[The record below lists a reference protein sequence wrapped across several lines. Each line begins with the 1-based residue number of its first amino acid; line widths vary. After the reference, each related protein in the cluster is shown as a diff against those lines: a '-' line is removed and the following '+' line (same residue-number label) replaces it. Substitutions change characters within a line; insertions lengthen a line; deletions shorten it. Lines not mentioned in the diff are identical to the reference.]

1 MPDIPKDLR
10 GLDRFRGKVMH
21 SHDYRVPEA
30 FTGQKVLVL
39 GAGPSGTDISI
50 ELSRTAKEIVLCYNG
65 IEPFP
70 NLPDNIRQELSA
82 IKQIGESEVEFES
95 GNRQEFDAIVLC
107 TGYKFNTSFLDESC
121 AISVNQVGRVKDV
134 YMHLINIEH
143 PSMAVMAIPF
153 TVVPFPLYQL
163 QVSVTKVPDT
173 TLLVHLWSIAFEN
186 FC

>member
-1 MPDIPKDLR
+1 MCWAP
-10 GLDRFRGKVMH
+10 VH
-21 SHDYRVPEA
+21 PELI
-30 FTGQKVLVL
+30 FQSSCLVRQKRLSS
-39 GAGPSGTDISI
+39 AITA
-50 ELSRTAKEIVLCYNG
+50 LSRY
-65 IEPFP
+65 P

-82 IKQIGESEVEFES
+82 IKQIGKSEVEFES

-121 AISVNQVGRVKDV
+121 AISVNQVGRVEEV

-163 QVSVTKVPDT
+163 QVSATKVPDT
-173 TLLVHLWSIAFEN
+173 TSLAHLWSIAFEN